1 MRILCVHQGY
11 ELYGSDRCFVESV
24 AAFRKTFP
32 AAEIEV
38 VLPKPGPIVRLL
50 EPNAS
55 SIVFEQIWVL
65 RRRNLAHLATLGIL
79 SLPWAI
85 LKAAARMR
93 RRDIVYINTSVVAD
107 YIIAA
112 RFFRQ
117 SSLLHIHEIP
127 EGLVLRVLR
136 SLVCWSRS
144 QIIFNSKAT
153 QAAFALPKSFTSS
166 VIYNGVSG
174 PVGPE
179 PAPSD
184 YDGQRCLRLL
194 MLGRINRTKGQEI
207 LIEAV
212 DLLPQDLKSRISVR
226 IVGDAFEDPAR
237 EMMLRS
243 LVHETALSDI
253 IEIEPFVAEPADLY
267 KWADVVVVP
276 SQKSE
281 SLGRVAIEAMAFA
294 RPPIASAIG
303 GLVEVVEDERTGWLV
318 APGRADV
325 LARAIQMIIEYPE
338 MWKEFGS
345 RARDRYERLFSE
357 QSASEAMAATLHAKL
372 GGSNLSG
379 FEAANPPTVQDI
391 V

>member
-1 MRILCVHQGY
+1 
-11 ELYGSDRCFVESV
+11 
-24 AAFRKTFP
+24 
-32 AAEIEV
+32 
-38 VLPKPGPIVRLL
+38 
-50 EPNAS
+50 
-55 SIVFEQIWVL
+55 
-65 RRRNLAHLATLGIL
+65 
-79 SLPWAI
+79 
-85 LKAAARMR
+85 MR

-117 SSLLHIHEIP
+117 STLLHIHEIP

-144 QIIFNSKAT
+144 QVIFNSKAT
-153 QAAFALPKSFTSS
+153 EAAFSLPKSFTSS

-179 PAPSD
+179 PEPSD
-184 YDGQRCLRLL
+184 YNGQRRLRLL

-212 DLLPQDLKSRISVR
+212 DRLPEDLKSRISVR

-237 EMMLRS
+237 EMTLRS

-253 IEIEPFVAEPADLY
+253 IEIEPFVVQPADLY

-276 SQKSE
+276 SRKPE

-303 GLVEVVEDERTGWLV
+303 GLVEVVEDGQTGWLV
-318 APGRADV
+318 APGRADA
-325 LARAIQMIIEYPE
+325 LACAIQIIIEHPE
-338 MWKEFGS
+338 RWKEFGS
-345 RARDRYERLFSE
+345 RARNRYERLFSD
-357 QSASEAMAATLHAKL
+357 QTASEAMAATLHAKL
-372 GGSNLSG
+372 GGKNLREL
-379 FEAANPPTVQDI
+379 EAANPPTIRDV